1 MLIKIIFYFNHLSVF
16 GLHFYPFLNLA
27 LMARFLL
34 TIKKLSLKYL
44 RLNDLTLSKNGG
56 FLEIFQNLIIF
67 VLSLRVRQ
75 RRTESAKS
83 GRSFKINEEM
93 RSLFQT

>member
-1 MLIKIIFYFNHLSVF
+1 MKSFFIL
-16 GLHFYPFLNLA
+16 
-27 LMARFLL
+27 
-34 TIKKLSLKYL
+34 L
-44 RLNDLTLSKNGG
+44 RLNDLTLSKGGG
-56 FLEIFQNLIIF
+56 FLEILRFSNL